1 MPALHRRVAV
11 RLLSIVLLGCALP
24 AAPAQQAAVD
34 PLPSWREGAP
44 KRAILDFVR
53 RVTDA
58 DSPDRVPEA
67 ERVAVFDNDGTLWPE
82 YPLPFQAAF
91 ALDRLRERVAAEPDV
106 GDDPAVKALF
116 AGDLPA
122 LLAGERH
129 EGLHRVLGLTH
140 AGDTVEAF
148 DTAVGEWL
156 ATARHP
162 RFDRRYDD
170 LAYRPMLE
178 VLAHLGERGFKT
190 WIVSGGGADF
200 MRVWTERVYG
210 IPPERVVGST
220 TRPRFEMRA
229 EGPVLVKT
237 LDHLFV
243 DDREGKPVGIRQF
256 IGRRPI
262 ACFGNS
268 DGDLAM
274 LRYVTVG
281 NPRPSLG
288 VLVHHTDADREYA
301 YDAHPRGTGR
311 LEEALAEAPARG
323 WTVVDMAEDWATV
336 FGIADEDAE
345 AAAPAG
351 Q

>member
-1 MPALHRRVAV
+1 MPCTRRRLAAWALP
-11 RLLSIVLLGCALP
+11 VLLVGVAFDSV
-24 AAPAQQAAVD
+24 AAREPLAD
-34 PLPSWREGAP
+34 PLPSWRDGAA

-53 RVTDA
+53 RVSTP
-58 DSPDRVPEA
+58 DSPDEVPEA

-82 YPLPFQAAF
+82 YPVPFQAAF
-91 ALDRLRERVAAEPDV
+91 AMDRLRDRVAAEPALA
-106 GDDPAVKALF
+106 DDAAVKALF
-116 AGDLPA
+116 AGDLPS
-122 LLAGERH
+122 LLAGDRH
-129 EGLHRVLGLTH
+129 EGLHRVLALTH
-140 AGDTVEAF
+140 SGDTVEAF
-148 DTAVGEWL
+148 DASVADWL
-156 ATARHP
+156 AAARHP
-162 RFDRRYDD
+162 RFRRRYDD

-178 VLAHLGERGFKT
+178 VLALFGERGFKT

-274 LRYVTVG
+274 LRYTTVG

-288 VLVHHTDADREYA
+288 VVLHHTDAAREYA
-301 YDAHPRGTGR
+301 YDVKPSGTGR
-311 LEEALAEAPARG
+311 LEEGLAEAPRRG
-323 WTVVDMAEDWATV
+323 WTLVDMAGDWATV
-336 FGIADEDAE
+336 FGAGDEAE
-345 AAAPAG
+345 DSVVPAG

>member
-1 MPALHRRVAV
+1 MPTPPRRLAAWALP
-11 RLLSIVLLGCALP
+11 VLLVGFALP
-24 AAPAQQAAVD
+24 AAPARETPGD
-34 PLPSWREGAP
+34 PLPSWRDGAP

-53 RVTDA
+53 RVTDPE
-58 DSPDRVPEA
+58 SPDRVPEA

-82 YPLPFQAAF
+82 YPIPFQAAF
-91 ALDRLRERVAAEPDV
+91 ALDRLRDRARAEPAL
-106 GDDPAVKALF
+106 GEDPAVKALF

-148 DTAVGEWL
+148 DVAVADWL

-162 RFDRRYDD
+162 RFGRRYDD

-178 VLAHLGERGFKT
+178 VLALFGERGFKT

-229 EGPVLVKT
+229 DGPVLVKT

-274 LRYVTVG
+274 LRYTTVG
-281 NPRPSLG
+281 NARPSLG
-288 VLVHHTDADREYA
+288 VIIHHTDADREYA
-301 YDAHPRGTGR
+301 YDAEPSGTGR
-311 LEEALAEAPARG
+311 LVEALAEAPRRN
-323 WTVVDMAEDWATV
+323 WPVVDMTEDWTTV
-336 FGIADEDAE
+336 FGPDDGAVDAG
-345 AAAPAG
+345 APSD